1 MPITS
6 RKARCRQPGGVTRS
20 SGDGMQYKPAELVL
34 SILYY
39 GHGQYTVEEIM
50 ELVELIASYEGQKSN
65 TKQTEL
71 KVVPISALVDEYE

>member
-1 MPITS
+1 
-6 RKARCRQPGGVTRS
+6 
-20 SGDGMQYKPAELVL
+20 MQHKPAELVL

>member
-1 MPITS
+1 
-6 RKARCRQPGGVTRS
+6 
-20 SGDGMQYKPAELVL
+20 MQYKPAELVL

-71 KVVPISALVDEYE
+71 RSCRLVR